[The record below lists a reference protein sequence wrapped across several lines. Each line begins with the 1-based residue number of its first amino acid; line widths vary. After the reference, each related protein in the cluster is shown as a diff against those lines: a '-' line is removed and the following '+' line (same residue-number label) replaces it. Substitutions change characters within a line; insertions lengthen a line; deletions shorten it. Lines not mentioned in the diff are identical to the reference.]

1 MPVFAYKDKTPNI
14 ADDVYVS
21 PQASIIGQAT
31 IGARSSIWEHAVIRA
46 DYNTVTIGTDSSIQD
61 NCTVHCDLRFPTKI
75 GNRVTLG
82 HNSVAHG
89 CIIDD
94 NCLIGIGAIIL
105 NDAHIG
111 ERSIV
116 GAGAVITPGT
126 KIPAESLV
134 VGIPG
139 KVVRSL
145 KPADLFELENSWK
158 VYVELSREYL
168 KRQKKTTKK

>member
-1 MPVFAYKDKTPNI
+1 M
-14 ADDVYVS
+14 
-21 PQASIIGQAT
+21 
-31 IGARSSIWEHAVIRA
+31 
-46 DYNTVTIGTDSSIQD
+46 
-61 NCTVHCDLRFPTKI
+61 
-75 GNRVTLG
+75 G

-89 CIIDD
+89 CTIDD

-105 NDAHIG
+105 NTVHVG
-111 ERSIV
+111 ERCII

-126 KIPAESLV
+126 QIPSKSLV

-145 KPADLFELENSWK
+145 NPSDLYELENSWK

-168 KRQKKTTKK
+168 KQHTKKGEFIDG